1 MIQERTAGISPFALR
16 SCALKKHNIYHGL
29 QLLLRFKSAKVTKK
43 HPQRIV
49 AQFARFT
56 LWVDFLYR
64 DLHAVVEG
72 EHDLAVVLYG
82 SAVNCGQPQLVI
94 KGGQHP
100 VEIF

>member
-1 MIQERTAGISPFALR
+1 M
-16 SCALKKHNIYHGL
+16 
-29 QLLLRFKSAKVTKK
+29 
-43 HPQRIV
+43 

-94 KGGQHP
+94 KDGQHP
-100 VEIF
+100 VKFF